1 MKPVLIHISSDYPD
15 PMQSRKTKAILSLVE
30 GTPEFRHVVYSLNRY
45 TAFGG
50 MAALPFGADRIA
62 LAYGALPKGIF
73 WEGRLRDVADWVIAD
88 LKSKGIVPHLIEGH
102 KFTVEGLVAQQV
114 AQAFSCPFICDIQGN
129 SDVRI
134 LKNKPSLRGRYRQMA
149 KEVALVFPFAPWA
162 VSPFEDLIGLDR
174 NKVSVLPVVPEIEGV
189 SAAVPVE
196 NNRLLSVFNL
206 DLWEL
211 KNLKG
216 LVRALAVI
224 APDFPD
230 VSLDICG
237 AGAAESVAK
246 VSKILARFDPTGRVS
261 LLGPVPNQ
269 TLPLLIKNYA
279 AFAMPTLRETYGLV
293 FAEALFS
300 GVPVLYSQGRSIDGY
315 FNPQDIGYACN
326 PDSVADIAA
335 GLRHL
340 LTHEADLKQ
349 GIARLQRD
357 GGLQKLQKPYIL
369 GTYRQGIERVLVK

>member
-1 MKPVLIHISSDYPD
+1 
-15 PMQSRKTKAILSLVE
+15 MQSRKTKAILNLVE

-73 WEGRLRDVADWVIAD
+73 WEARLRDVADWIIAD
-88 LKSKGIVPHLIEGH
+88 LKSKGIVPHLVEGH

-162 VSPFEDLIGLDR
+162 VPPFEDLIGLDR

-216 LVRALAVI
+216 LVRALALI

-246 VSKILARFDPTGRVS
+246 VSNILARFDPTGRVN
-261 LLGPVPNQ
+261 LLGPIPNQ

-300 GVPVLYSQGRSIDGY
+300 GVPVLYSKGRSIDGY
-315 FNPQDIGYACN
+315 FNPQDIGYACD

-369 GTYRQGIERVLVK
+369 STYRQGIERVLVK

>member
-1 MKPVLIHISSDYPD
+1 MKPVIIHISSDYPD
-15 PMQSRKTKAILSLVE
+15 PMQSRKTKAILNLVE

-73 WEGRLRDVADWVIAD
+73 WEARLRDVADWIIAD
-88 LKSKGIVPHLIEGH
+88 LKSKGIVPHLVEGH

-162 VSPFEDLIGLDR
+162 VAPFEDLIGLDR

-216 LVRALAVI
+216 LVRALALI

-246 VSKILARFDPTGRVS
+246 VSNILARFDPTGRVN
-261 LLGPVPNQ
+261 LLGPIPNQ

-300 GVPVLYSQGRSIDGY
+300 GVPVLYSKGRSIDGY
-315 FNPQDIGYACN
+315 FNPQDIGYACD

-369 GTYRQGIERVLVK
+369 STYRQGIERVLVK